1 MIMEAVNLRNSS
13 ESTKISSIEEML
25 NTLFFGCE
33 IRSTTELERNVQQS
47 VIIEAKNG
55 GYIELEP
62 RRDGDFQYR
71 ITPKGKK
78 RLGNTL

>member
-25 NTLFFGCE
+25 NTLFFGCD
-33 IRSTTELERNVQQS
+33 IRSKKELEGKVQES

-71 ITPKGKK
+71 ITQKGKK
-78 RLGNTL
+78 HRDNNV